1 MKATRCLT
9 AMISP
14 FSHHF
19 DDPEVTEVVINRPG
33 QYGVER
39 AGQWTW
45 YDAPELSFE
54 KLDAIGIAAAAETS
68 QDFSRANPVCGTRL
82 PGGQRFQINRP
93 PATHDDVITVCMRRP
108 MSRPMYMD
116 DADFDEMTEE
126 VNSGYSNKEQASD
139 QLIELFK
146 TKRWREFCKLGI
158 EERMNIGICGYQ
170 GCGKTE
176 QAKRFMRHIP
186 EHRRIVTVEDDSPEF
201 GDAGPPNKV
210 AFFYGRQGLTAQRVM
225 PAALRMRAD
234 AVIFQEIRG
243 AEAYFLVQGGI
254 RGTDILTTW
263 HSEIGREFDALA
275 TMYQQ
280 SEYSRNLSHDQI
292 VERIRSVFDI
302 IIWQYRDA
310 RAQKFRIARIWFR
323 GMEDKPNA

>member
-19 DDPEVTEVVINRPG
+19 DDPNVTEVVVNHPG
-33 QYGVER
+33 HYGVER
-39 AGQWTW
+39 AGQWEW
-45 YDAPELSFE
+45 HDAPELTFHR
-54 KLDAIGIAAAAETS
+54 LDAVGIAAAAETS

-93 PATHDDVITVCMRRP
+93 PATHDGIITVCIRRP

-116 DADFDEMTEE
+116 DDDFDNMTEE
-126 VNSGYSNKEQASD
+126 VNSGFSHKEKASD
-139 QLIELFK
+139 ELIRLFD
-146 TKRWREFCKLGI
+146 TKDWRAFCKLGI
-158 EERMNIGICGYQ
+158 EEGMNIGVCGYQ
-170 GCGKTE
+170 GSGKTE
-176 QAKRFMRHIP
+176 LIKRFMNHKP
-186 EHRRIVTVEDDSPEF
+186 AYRRVVTIEDDSPEF

-210 AFFYGRQGLTAQRVM
+210 AFFYGRQGLTAPRITA
-225 PAALRMRAD
+225 AALRMRAD
-234 AVIFQEIRG
+234 DVIFQEIRG
-243 AEAYFLVQGGI
+243 PEAYFLVQGGI
-254 RGTDILTTW
+254 RGTGIMTTW
-263 HSEIGREFDALA
+263 HSEINREFDALA

-280 SEYSRNLSHDQI
+280 SEFSRNLTHDQI

-323 GMEDKPNA
+323 GMEETPNA